1 MLATS
6 ENPLLASGPYS
17 LFLAFQDGVPVGRV
31 CAGINTKM
39 NEAKGTRE
47 GYFCLFE
54 CVNQYAVARAL
65 FNAALEFV
73 AARGASLVKGPVSPT
88 NGDEYRGVLVEGFQH
103 VPFLFQSYNPSY
115 YPSFFE
121 RYGFAKELDYL
132 GYWNRLSNARQR
144 GKAVEYAMRRYG
156 FRIDPLD
163 MRNMDRDIRDIK
175 QVFDESM
182 PQEWP
187 DLIPPTLEELQA
199 MGARLKGLAESELI
213 RIARCGLRPI
223 GVSVALPDYNQVLAH
238 MNGRLFPLG
247 WLKFLIFRRRID
259 ALRIFILF
267 IVPEFH
273 KKGVSHALYHHTLEA
288 ATRLGYTWGDGSTV
302 ADTNLTMRRDIE
314 KVGGIH
320 YKTYRVYSKA
330 LH

>member
-1 MLATS
+1 
-6 ENPLLASGPYS
+6 
-17 LFLAFQDGVPVGRV
+17 
-31 CAGINTKM
+31 
-39 NEAKGTRE
+39 
-47 GYFCLFE
+47 
-54 CVNQYAVARAL
+54 
-65 FNAALEFV
+65 
-73 AARGASLVKGPVSPT
+73 VKGPVSPT

-156 FRIDPLD
+156 FRVDPLD

-182 PQEWP
+182 PQDWP

-199 MGARLKGLAESELI
+199 MGTRLKGLAESELI
-213 RIARCGLRPI
+213 RIARRGLRPI

-314 KVGGIH
+314 RVGGIH